1 MLLFLENHLV
11 YVVKHF
17 VTASLVDISTLLI
30 MYSNVTYTQLLGRL
44 PTEALFVL

>member
-30 MYSNVTYTQLLGRL
+30 H
-44 PTEALFVL
+44 VLR